1 MTTTSIRAALL
12 ALGLAACAEGPEPE
26 PLGSETPETPSEP
39 DSVVDSGTT
48 GVDVTVDDP
57 TDTAPT
63 PDEQDLPM
71 TGFSF
76 VRDDLAGMPYPS
88 GDDLAWVSDQG
99 VSLVVSLTEA
109 SVDPDSVEVLGME
122 LLHLPI
128 EDFHA
133 PTAEQQ
139 LAFVREVQLR
149 RDAGE
154 TVAVHCLAG
163 LGRTGT
169 MLATWLVAEG
179 LGADEA
185 IDEIRT
191 LRPGSIET
199 VEQED
204 AVRRFARAMEDR

>member
-1 MTTTSIRAALL
+1 MTTTSIRAALVAL
-12 ALGLAACAEGPEPE
+12 ALTACAEGPERE
-26 PLGSETPETPSEP
+26 PSGSDTPSPSDAVTSWGAE
-39 DSVVDSGTT
+39 DSA
-48 GVDVTVDDP
+48 VDDP
-57 TDTAPT
+57 TPTTAPT
-63 PDEQDLPM
+63 DTSTDVQDPPM

-76 VRDDLAGMPYPS
+76 VRDDLAGMPYPH
-88 GDDLAWVSDQG
+88 GDDLTWVSEQG

-109 SVDPDSVEVLGME
+109 SVDPDTVEVLGME

-139 LAFVREVQLR
+139 QAFVREVQLR

-185 IDEIRT
+185 IDEVRA

-199 VEQED
+199 TEQED
-204 AVRRFARAMEDR
+204 AVRRFARAVEDR

>member
-1 MTTTSIRAALL
+1 MTMTSIRAALV
-12 ALGLAACAEGPEPE
+12 ALVLAACAEGSERVPP
-26 PLGSETPETPSEP
+26 GSDTPSEP
-39 DSVVDSGTT
+39 DTATSWSTEDSAI
-48 GVDVTVDDP
+48 DDP
-57 TDTAPT
+57 THTTTPPDTT
-63 PDEQDLPM
+63 TDVQELPM

-76 VRDDLAGMPYPS
+76 VRDDLAGMPYPHD
-88 GDDLAWVSDQG
+88 DDLAWVSEQG
-99 VSLVVSLTEA
+99 VSLVVSLTES
-109 SVDPDSVEVLGME
+109 SVDPDTVEVLGME

-133 PTAEQQ
+133 PTPEQQ
-139 LAFVREVQLR
+139 LAFVREVQVR

-185 IDEIRT
+185 IDEIRA

-199 VEQED
+199 TEQED
-204 AVRRFARAMEDR
+204 AVRRFARAVEDR